1 MTIGATLPLLF
12 SVRSRLY
19 IWGNPKLNNF
29 LCPISQLK
37 LQDQNSHVHNS
48 MVVRVSLIRPKYHHQ
63 VSRRVAEEVR
73 ALFVCFL
80 AHPLC
85 QRKGTHGAC
94 WEQTAVGGKTD
105 EPRIRIRRVARWHR
119 LQESGCLVH
128 IQGKYAL
135 RGTCLEL
142 FCSPKIT
149 RRHRDVSR
157 KNKQT
162 NAADKLRF
170 QREIRLEMNT
180 NDAKE
185 YLARREIPQLFEVR
199 DGVRCVGMT
208 WTRFVQIW

>member
-1 MTIGATLPLLF
+1 M
-12 SVRSRLY
+12 
-19 IWGNPKLNNF
+19 
-29 LCPISQLK
+29 
-37 LQDQNSHVHNS
+37 
-48 MVVRVSLIRPKYHHQ
+48 
-63 VSRRVAEEVR
+63 AEEVR
-73 ALFVCFL
+73 ALFVFFL

-208 WTRFVQIW
+208 